1 VLSGRVI
8 ITYLLT
14 PCFCRFKLARKQ
26 VVFWSEIC
34 ANLGFRIMV
43 TLKAVVEALLFSS
56 QKPLTPKEILHVIRL
71 GAEYANEEE
80 SGGLAQI
87 TEELVQETLQNIAI
101 EYSELGRAFQ
111 LAEQVSGWQLCTRP
125 DYQVWVRQLFPEL
138 RPTRLSPPALETLA
152 IVAYRQPITKG
163 DIEAIR
169 GVTVD
174 GVMQKLLDLGLVKI
188 AGRAEIP
195 GRPLLYETTL
205 HFMEHFGLRNLN
217 ELPNASELRNLA
229 LPTANVAEEPKSI
242 KPGETKENTSVSD
255 TAPGQAEAENDANV
269 ALAPSPPDRQL
280 NSPEGEVI

>member
-1 VLSGRVI
+1 
-8 ITYLLT
+8 
-14 PCFCRFKLARKQ
+14 
-26 VVFWSEIC
+26 
-34 ANLGFRIMV
+34 MV

-56 QKPLTPKEILHVIRL
+56 QKPLTSKEILQVLRL
-71 GAEYANEEE
+71 GTEYAGEEE
-80 SGGLAQI
+80 AADLAKVTEKSVQEILQGLAS
-87 TEELVQETLQNIAI
+87 
-101 EYSELGRAFQ
+101 EYSELGRSFQ
-111 LAEQVSGWQLCTRP
+111 LVEQVSGWQLSTRP
-125 DYQVWVRQLFPEL
+125 DYQIWVRQLFPEL

-152 IVAYRQPITKG
+152 IVAYRQPITKA

-229 LPTANVAEEPKSI
+229 LPTAK
-242 KPGETKENTSVSD
+242 VS
-255 TAPGQAEAENDANV
+255 AEAQSNEPAEAQPAAESPESTAADTSQPEAETDAKIAV
-269 ALAPSPPDRQL
+269 APSHSDHQHNPTD
-280 NSPEGEVI
+280 GA

>member
-1 VLSGRVI
+1 
-8 ITYLLT
+8 
-14 PCFCRFKLARKQ
+14 
-26 VVFWSEIC
+26 
-34 ANLGFRIMV
+34 MV

-56 QKPLTPKEILHVIRL
+56 QKPLTPKEILQVLRL
-71 GAEYANEEE
+71 GTEYAGEEE
-80 SGGLAQI
+80 AAALAQV
-87 TEELVQETLQNIAI
+87 TEKSVQETLQELAS
-101 EYSELGRAFQ
+101 EYSELGRSFQ
-111 LAEQVSGWQLCTRP
+111 LVEQVSGWQLSTRP
-125 DYQVWVRQLFPEL
+125 DYQIWVRQLFPEL

-195 GRPLLYETTL
+195 GRPLLYETTQ

-229 LPTANVAEEPKSI
+229 LPTATVAAEPQSDQATET
-242 KPGETKENTSVSD
+242 PGAAESPESTPADIRDPDAETDSKIAF
-255 TAPGQAEAENDANV
+255 APDQTDH
-269 ALAPSPPDRQL
+269 QL
-280 NSPEGEVI
+280 NSTDGE